1 VNTIKRD
8 IMDINATQFNTI
20 KKEDWNIEE
29 IKWSIIDIDWKQQA
43 EIMEKIYDEWIN
55 PTNPT
60 P

>member
-1 VNTIKRD
+1 MN
-8 IMDINATQFNTI
+8 INATQFNTI